1 MNSINSHEEI
11 DKRTP
16 FIEQLQQENRTE
28 KSVFKGLYDEESN
41 ENQNDGL
48 EEEKSNEN
56 DGLEDGESN
65 EIQMTEND
73 IVRLYNALL
82 EQKEN
87 VEEEEESIESIDSD
101 VEDDPPIQVDEDDES
116 IEVDE
121 DDESIEVIDITSDVE
136 ESETLNMELTDWILH
151 QRHTLGYFDFTNNE
165 LGPKSKI
172 MQAFR
177 EELRSKREKNDD
189 DDDDDDMEKY
199 NQ

>member
-11 DKRTP
+11 DEWTP

-73 IVRLYNALL
+73 IVGLYIALL

-87 VEEEEESIESIDSD
+87 DEEEEESIESIDSD
-101 VEDDPPIQVDEDDES
+101 VEDDSPIQ
-116 IEVDE
+116 VDE

-136 ESETLNMELTDWILH
+136 ESETLNLELSDWILY

-172 MQAFR
+172 MQDFR
-177 EELRSKREKNDD
+177 KKLKRERKRQN
-189 DDDDDDMEKY
+189 KKRKI
-199 NQ
+199 